1 MRISDWS
8 SDVCSSDLVA
18 ACRRDAIIIDNDLR
32 TLARH
37 QQRIGSPE
45 PAARSGYD
53 RNFAIQQTDGALLVQ
68 PVLPEAITPIARL
81 VLAKVHP
88 GRRTSPNCRDTIA
101 FGQTV
106 AWRTDPGGPR
116 PTEL

>member
-18 ACRRDAIIIDNDLR
+18 ACRRDAIIIDHDLR

-53 RNFAIQQTDGALLVQ
+53 RNFAIQQTHGALLVQ
-68 PVLPEAITPIARL
+68 PVLPEGIMPIARL
-81 VLAKVHP
+81 VIAKVQI
-88 GRRTSPNCRDTIA
+88 GRESCRER
-101 FGQTV
+101 GCQYV
-106 AWRTDPGGPR
+106 
-116 PTEL
+116 